1 MMEIPGYYYD
11 EEKKRFF
18 KIEKSQTA
26 PSKSVWSNDKVKK
39 RKIEDQKT
47 QKAAARTAQ
56 NRNRV
61 KRSPALGNSL
71 SASLLAHEHHGLHNR
86 AHEDMGSALVAAN
99 MNYKG
104 VILFNDMRWG
114 RSQHISSMSVVGKDE
129 YADLGFAFVSPD
141 GSSVASSYIPRDA
154 HGQVHRQLLTN
165 YSVPGNRIAPYH
177 EGMLDQVSAIKYH
190 RGRNI
195 LLIAQAAPDDEACIR
210 ARGVK
215 TFPEP
220 SVDSKTPRV
229 RLGERSYETRVH
241 GSSLARPSNP
251 NSNST
256 VQDYYE
262 VNAIATGPDSST
274 AVCAVGSNKGILQW
288 NGSSMLPLGDSLDWL
303 APSNA
308 NSKHDR
314 AAFKDIMA
322 VEFCQGHENLV
333 FGGGRPGRCFL
344 GDSRAKERHW
354 QSFYHGSSITHIKSI
369 NEHHVLVS
377 GLRDT
382 MRIYDTRMV
391 KKFTKPATA
400 SEYYRHE
407 SKPKCGLA
415 MIEFPGYQNDAHIK
429 IGLDVE
435 LEDGVVAAAHNDG
448 AIALYSLKSGHKL
461 RSPDID
467 KARVNVEARGP
478 VKALQFEKM
487 ANDSHSSLFVGVGPT
502 LMVFSYGGEDEE

>member
-1 MMEIPGYYYD
+1 MLAAD

-39 RKIEDQKT
+39 RRFEDHKA
-47 QKAAARTAQ
+47 QKAAVRTAQ

-61 KRSPALGNSL
+61 KRSPALGSSL
-71 SASLLAHEHHGLHNR
+71 SASLLAHEHHGMHNR
-86 AHEDMGSALVAAN
+86 AHEDMGAALVAAN

-104 VILFNDMRWG
+104 VVLFNDMRWG
-114 RSQHISSMSVVGKDE
+114 RSQHISSMSVVGKD
-129 YADLGFAFVSPD
+129 
-141 GSSVASSYIPRDA
+141 
-154 HGQVHRQLLTN
+154 QVHRQLLTN

-177 EGMLDQVSAIKYH
+177 EGVLDQVSAIKYH

-195 LLIAQAAPDDEACIR
+195 LITAQAAPDDEACIR
-210 ARGVK
+210 ARGIK
-215 TFPEP
+215 TFPEF
-220 SVDSKTPRV
+220 SADSKTPRV
-229 RLGERSYETRVH
+229 RLGEGSYEIRVH
-241 GSSLARPSNP
+241 GNSLARLSNA
-251 NSNST
+251 NSHST

-288 NGSSMLPLGDSLDWL
+288 TGSSMLPLGDSLDWL

-308 NSKHDR
+308 NSTHDR

-322 VEFCQGHENLV
+322 VDFCQGHENLV
-333 FGGGRPGRCFL
+333 FGGGRPGRCFV

-369 NEHHVLVS
+369 NERHVLVS

-415 MIEFPGYQNDAHIK
+415 MIEFPEYQNDAHIK

-487 ANDSHSSLFVGVGPT
+487 AGDSHSSLFVGVGPT
-502 LMVFSYGGEDEE
+502 LMVFSYGGENGE